1 MTYEEYLKQNP
12 DFVRKIEHKK
22 KVIEDNQKKESEN
35 KKKNNEINLPEKS
48 YSSFT
53 ILKFLFFAI
62 GTGLLS
68 MFLGIVTST
77 GFAAQKIGFLGAMTG
92 SAFMLISAILS
103 IAYVIALGV
112 YIGVNSK

>member
-12 DFVRKIEHKK
+12 DFLRKIEHKK
-22 KVIEDNQKKESEN
+22 KGIEENREKESEN
-35 KKKNNEINLPEKS
+35 KKGEINISAKS

>member
-1 MTYEEYLKQNP
+1 MRIVSRIILILSIV
-12 DFVRKIEHKK
+12 FFKK
-22 KVIEDNQKKESEN
+22 KTKIFCVFFG
-35 KKKNNEINLPEKS
+35 LPEKS

-62 GTGLLS
+62 GMGLVA
-68 MFLGIVTST
+68 MFLGVMTFMA
-77 GFAAQKIGFLGAMTG
+77 FAAQKIGFLGYMTG
-92 SAFMLISAILS
+92 SAFMLSSAILS

>member
-22 KVIEDNQKKESEN
+22 KGIEDNQEKESEN
-35 KKKNNEINLPEKS
+35 KKKNNEINLPVKS

-62 GTGLLS
+62 GMGLVA
-68 MFLGIVTST
+68 MFLGVMTFMA
-77 GFAAQKIGFLGAMTG
+77 FAAQKIGFLGYMTG
-92 SAFMLISAILS
+92 SAFMLTSAILS